1 MAAFEGSTR
10 VPIVMAGPGVNH
22 VGDGEVNTLV
32 TLADLMPT
40 MLDYAGV
47 QMPQRFEDAPEDPE
61 SIDGYSLKPLL
72 ERGDA
77 AKDSHRDFIISQF
90 HGENAA
96 MSWFMLRRAD
106 MKYVVWGTGAEHPP
120 QLFNLTEDPG
130 EWNNLALQ
138 SGPKCAPLIKELDGL
153 LKTAIDYP
161 EVARD
166 VARYNLEMAR
176 WWTRTEPNWRGVLN
190 GSKLASHSQPP
201 GHDCA
206 EHPTACELAEGQVAD
221 WGEIWSEHPSWYFD
235 AWDRWINTPANAT
248 DSELIPK
255 CPEGSGGGGALVHD
269 WGAEPRV

>member
-1 MAAFEGSTR
+1 MNIFSFFR
-10 VPIVMAGPGVNH
+10 
-22 VGDGEVNTLV
+22 
-32 TLADLMPT
+32 
-40 MLDYAGV
+40 
-47 QMPQRFEDAPEDPE
+47 
-61 SIDGYSLKPLL
+61 YSLKPLL

-120 QLFNLTEDPG
+120 QLFNLTEDPD

-138 SGPKCAPLIKELDGL
+138 SGPSGKGGTSGKLGKPGEPGKWAPLIKELDSL
-153 LKTAIDYP
+153 LKTAINYP

-201 GHDCA
+201 GHDCGKKP
-206 EHPTACELAEGQVAD
+206 EACELAEGQVAD
-221 WGEIWSEHPSWYFD
+221 WGEIWSEHPSWYVCTLD
-235 AWDRWINTPANAT
+235 
-248 DSELIPK
+248 E
-255 CPEGSGGGGALVHD
+255 EGRRERCGGSALSCASVH
-269 WGAEPRV
+269 V